1 MKKFTLMA
9 VLAAAFLLIGSPQY
23 GWGQII
29 SQYVETNSG
38 SVPKGV
44 EIWNNTASTLDFATT
59 NLLIQQGTNGGTPST
74 QVTINTGTLASGA
87 VMVVGTSDMGT
98 YLTGQ
103 GLTSVTFVTKAF
115 TFNGNDALQLV
126 YGSTITDIFGT
137 PGVDPGAAW
146 TGGTV
151 STANQNIALLD
162 GITTGATAAWTD
174 PSLRF
179 STISTTPATLP
190 AGLSGFGIA
199 PLGAIPT
206 LSFTPTSLS
215 GFTYEQGNGPSTSQS
230 YALSGTNLTGYP
242 GDITVTGTN
251 YEVSTDNST
260 FSGSVT
266 VPFTDATLSSVTL
279 YARLKAGLSA
289 GSYNEN
295 LVHSGGGATN
305 NLACNGSVSSPNPYI
320 TVGAVSAFANT
331 QMYVISAEQSYAVTG
346 ANLTG
351 NITVTP
357 PDGFQISTGT
367 GASFVPT
374 NPVIL
379 TPTAGAV
386 SATIYVRFAPTA
398 AQSYT
403 GNITHASNGAT
414 TQNVAVS
421 GTGLLTID
429 VATVAELRAGTPS
442 GPVYRL
448 TGEAVVTYQ
457 RPDGQRNQMYVQ
469 DATAAIV
476 VDDLPIKI
484 TTDYNIGD
492 GVTGLIG
499 TLSNYYNLIQFSPI
513 ADPGAPTSTGNTV
526 IPEVKTLASLTSTD
540 QAKLV
545 YISQV
550 THSTPSGSYTSGVNY
565 TVTDPSGSGQ
575 LRAGF
580 AEADYIGTTIPAS
593 PQNYIALVGQYQ
605 TTMQFTPRF
614 LSDITPFLPS
624 WTSGYPKAEGATQSS
639 FLAKVN
645 LDVPSTAYFVV
656 LPNGAAAPTAQQVKD
671 GQDATGTAV
680 AANLAGNIACA
691 AGNTE
696 YVSSVSGLTASTTY
710 NVYFVAEAYGN
721 LQAAPVVVSVTTS
734 TSTTAPVV
742 ISPTAA
748 SITESSAVLGGNVS
762 SDGGSPITERGT
774 VWSTTS
780 PVTIADNKLA
790 EGTASTGLF
799 SHLRS
804 SLPAGVQIY
813 YAAYATNANGTTLS
827 TEASFYTFAS
837 EPTNHATDFTAGTT
851 TMSAI
856 PLTWTDA
863 AGTVPP
869 VAYLIKGST
878 TGYDAITD
886 PVDGLPEANAALV
899 QNVNQGVGNYTFT
912 GLTVGTTYYFKIYPY
927 TGSSSTINYKT
938 GAPVPQV
945 TAATQ
950 GAGIYTWNGGNGVW
964 TVSTNWTPER
974 STPGVN
980 DILQFSDGGTDTI
993 TGLIAETIGQLVI
1006 SNNTTVYLQA
1016 SAATV
1021 LTIGGLAS
1029 GADLVVAAGSNLNVI
1044 GTGAITIALSSGAS
1058 GNIFGNMSMS
1068 STASTAHR
1076 LTGYAASPIVFNSGS
1091 GFTCGLF
1098 MSGSVFGTTS
1108 LNSVIFTSGSTFY
1121 HQGGSNPFGASGTNS
1136 VVVFQTGSL
1145 YKAIGAVTPSLSG
1158 RTYAD
1163 VEYAF
1168 NSIFNQS
1175 GGSAVSMDNLTVTLG
1190 TVNFNVTGTPGHKI
1204 KGNIT
1209 VALGARLN
1217 FAPAS
1222 PATVKL
1228 LGTTTQT
1235 ISGAGKIT
1243 STANST
1249 LDFDNAA
1256 GFVINNDSITLSGV
1270 MQLTNGLVNLGSHNL
1285 TIGST
1290 GTITGTPSVTNMI
1303 VATGTGE
1310 LRKVFTGTGSFTYPV
1325 GDIDGTA
1332 EYTPATLNFTAG
1344 TFTNAYA
1351 GIRLT
1356 DDVYPGVTGN
1366 HITRYWNVSSS
1377 GITDYSCDAAFNYTT
1392 ADVVGDENSIVCVR
1406 MLPATNFAAANTTLH
1421 QLTASGITAF
1431 GAFTGKDAFAA
1442 GKTLTLK
1449 LMLEG
1454 LYAGGGMMNQAYD
1467 DLGPHF
1473 GAGIADQ
1480 ITVKLYNAGGLV
1492 ASYSNIDLMTDG
1504 TANITVDA
1512 GLSGDYYIG
1521 VVHRNSIETATASMI
1536 SFAGSTIAYDFTTGA
1551 GQAFG
1556 NNEKDLGS
1564 GVFGF
1569 FAGDENQDGLVE
1581 SGDMIDVDNA
1591 VALFNAGYIV
1601 TDVNG
1606 DGLMDSSDM
1615 IIIDNNNAAFVG
1627 AVLPY

>member
-1 MKKFTLMA
+1 
-9 VLAAAFLLIGSPQY
+9 
-23 GWGQII
+23 
-29 SQYVETNSG
+29 
-38 SVPKGV
+38 
-44 EIWNNTASTLDFATT
+44 
-59 NLLIQQGTNGGTPST
+59 
-74 QVTINTGTLASGA
+74 
-87 VMVVGTSDMGT
+87 
-98 YLTGQ
+98 
-103 GLTSVTFVTKAF
+103 
-115 TFNGNDALQLV
+115 
-126 YGSTITDIFGT
+126 
-137 PGVDPGAAW
+137 
-146 TGGTV
+146 
-151 STANQNIALLD
+151 
-162 GITTGATAAWTD
+162 
-174 PSLRF
+174 
-179 STISTTPATLP
+179 
-190 AGLSGFGIA
+190 
-199 PLGAIPT
+199 
-206 LSFTPTSLS
+206 
-215 GFTYEQGNGPSTSQS
+215 
-230 YALSGTNLTGYP
+230 
-242 GDITVTGTN
+242 
-251 YEVSTDNST
+251 
-260 FSGSVT
+260 
-266 VPFTDATLSSVTL
+266 
-279 YARLKAGLSA
+279 
-289 GSYNEN
+289 
-295 LVHSGGGATN
+295 
-305 NLACNGSVSSPNPYI
+305 
-320 TVGAVSAFANT
+320 
-331 QMYVISAEQSYAVTG
+331 
-346 ANLTG
+346 
-351 NITVTP
+351 
-357 PDGFQISTGT
+357 
-367 GASFVPT
+367 
-374 NPVIL
+374 
-379 TPTAGAV
+379 
-386 SATIYVRFAPTA
+386 
-398 AQSYT
+398 
-403 GNITHASNGAT
+403 
-414 TQNVAVS
+414 
-421 GTGLLTID
+421 
-429 VATVAELRAGTPS
+429 
-442 GPVYRL
+442 
-448 TGEAVVTYQ
+448 
-457 RPDGQRNQMYVQ
+457 
-469 DATAAIV
+469 
-476 VDDLPIKI
+476 
-484 TTDYNIGD
+484 
-492 GVTGLIG
+492 
-499 TLSNYYNLIQFSPI
+499 
-513 ADPGAPTSTGNTV
+513 
-526 IPEVKTLASLTSTD
+526 
-540 QAKLV
+540 
-545 YISQV
+545 
-550 THSTPSGSYTSGVNY
+550 
-565 TVTDPSGSGQ
+565 
-575 LRAGF
+575 
-580 AEADYIGTTIPAS
+580 
-593 PQNYIALVGQYQ
+593 
-605 TTMQFTPRF
+605 MQFTPRF

-710 NVYFVAEAYGN
+710 NVYFVAEAFGN
-721 LQAAPVVVSVTTS
+721 LQAVPVMVSVTTS

-780 PVTIADNKLA
+780 PVTTADNKLA
-790 EGTASTGLF
+790 EGTAATGVF

-804 SLPAGVQIY
+804 SLPAGVQIF

-827 TEASFYTFAS
+827 SEASFYTYAT

-851 TMSAI
+851 TMSTI

-863 AGTVPP
+863 TGTVPP

-886 PVDGLPEANAALV
+886 PIDGLPEANAALV
-899 QNVNQGVGNYTFT
+899 QNVDQGVGTYTFT

-950 GAGIYTWNGGNGVW
+950 GAGIYTWNGGNGDW

-974 STPGVN
+974 TTPGVN

-1091 GFTCGLF
+1091 GFTCGLNIYQN
-1098 MSGSVFGTTS
+1098 VFGSTN

-1145 YKAIGAVTPSLSG
+1145 YKVIGAVTPSLSG

-1168 NSIFNQS
+1168 NSNFNQS

-1190 TVNFNVTGTPGHKI
+1190 NVNFNVTGTPGHKI

-1228 LGTTTQT
+1228 FGTTTQT

-1310 LRKVFTGTGSFTYPV
+1310 LRKVFIGTGSFTYPV